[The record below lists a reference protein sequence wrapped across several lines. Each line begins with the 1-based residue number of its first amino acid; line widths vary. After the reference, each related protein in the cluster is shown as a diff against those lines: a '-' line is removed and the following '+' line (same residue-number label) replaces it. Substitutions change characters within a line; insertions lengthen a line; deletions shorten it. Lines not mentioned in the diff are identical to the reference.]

1 MLFNAIVLALREI
14 RRNVLRSS
22 LTTLGIIIGVASV
35 IIMVTLGNGATA
47 QVTADIASMGANL
60 LTVMPGQRVGPGGA
74 SGSSK
79 PFRQQDVN
87 VLGREVTSVTAIAP
101 VSTIGLSVISG
112 AKNRS
117 TTVTGTTNA
126 YFESGNWTLA
136 SGRFFSDSE
145 LRSGAAVCVIGET
158 TRKELLGA
166 PDPIGVR
173 LRLRSLSCTVIGL
186 LESKGKNTFG
196 QDRDDT
202 VVIPLRTLQRRLAGN
217 EDIQQIQ
224 LSVRSSTS
232 SERAQQDIFRLM
244 RERRHLA
251 RDADDDFSIMDQQE
265 LANTISGTTRTLTA
279 LLAAVAAISLLVGGI
294 GIMNIMLVSVTERT
308 REIGIRLA
316 IGAFERDVLTQFLV
330 EAVVLSVF
338 GGAIGIGL
346 ALTASALAA
355 NALGLPVELDF
366 SVIALAFL
374 FSAGVGVVFGFFPA
388 RRAAS
393 LNPIDALRHE

>member
-126 YFESGNWTLA
+126 YFESGNWKLGRRTLVLGQRAAIRARPSA
-136 SGRFFSDSE
+136 SSARRRAPSCSE
-145 LRSGAAVCVIGET
+145 RTDAIGS
-158 TRKELLGA
+158 
-166 PDPIGVR
+166 R
-173 LRLRSLSCTVIGL
+173 LRLRSVSCT
-186 LESKGKNTFG
+186 
-196 QDRDDT
+196 
-202 VVIPLRTLQRRLAGN
+202 
-217 EDIQQIQ
+217 
-224 LSVRSSTS
+224 
-232 SERAQQDIFRLM
+232 
-244 RERRHLA
+244 
-251 RDADDDFSIMDQQE
+251 
-265 LANTISGTTRTLTA
+265 
-279 LLAAVAAISLLVGGI
+279 
-294 GIMNIMLVSVTERT
+294 
-308 REIGIRLA
+308 
-316 IGAFERDVLTQFLV
+316 
-330 EAVVLSVF
+330 
-338 GGAIGIGL
+338 
-346 ALTASALAA
+346 
-355 NALGLPVELDF
+355 
-366 SVIALAFL
+366 
-374 FSAGVGVVFGFFPA
+374 
-388 RRAAS
+388 
-393 LNPIDALRHE
+393 